1 MNPGTVLEDRYELVE
16 QIGQGGMA
24 IVYRARDRRTG
35 HFVAVKYL
43 RPEFRDNPEF
53 LERFR
58 REALAA
64 SKMSHHNIV
73 NLLDVG
79 SDPENPYIVI
89 EYVNGKT
96 LKDIIREQ
104 QRIQPELAGQIAI
117 RILSALQ
124 HAHAAHI
131 IHRDIKPQNV
141 LVDQYGYIKVSDF
154 GIARMIG
161 HGPHEHD
168 GEQSVMG
175 TVHYFSPEQATGSV
189 TSVASDLYSVGV
201 VLYEMLTGEVPFQ
214 GQSDEIIA
222 LQHMQVRP
230 KPPRSIVPEISPSL
244 EAVVLKA
251 LEKEPAN
258 RFQTALEMAQAIKLA
273 LQNPERENTADIPL
287 IQPETA
293 KKRTSPARRRWIWG
307 STLVVITSV
316 LVLIGLTLGTITLY
330 HKIVNTTRAPYLLG
344 ETEQDAMRLA
354 RQAGLVPE
362 IVRQSSAEPAGTVI
376 LQSHD
381 FDYRMRRGSVI
392 LITVSTGPLQ
402 QEVPKL
408 LGMTEEAAR
417 EEITRRGLT
426 LLVTERIIHTQEAGT
441 ILTQEP
447 DEGTKL
453 EYGGIVQV
461 VVSGGRAVVPDV
473 KGKRRDE
480 ALTLMRNAGLNVNQ
494 IDEIDVSDATL
505 DNRVADQLPAADSV
519 VMAHSDVTLAIY
531 MLPLITPE
539 PSATP
544 AP

>member
-141 LVDQYGYIKVSDF
+141 LVDQYAYTQ
-154 GIARMIG
+154 GIGLWHCAHVG
-161 HGPHEHD
+161 HSPHEHD

-175 TVHYFSPEQATGSV
+175 TVHYFSPEQATGAV

-201 VLYEMLTGEVPFQ
+201 VLYENAHRRGALP

-222 LQHMQVRP
+222 LQHVQVRP

-287 IQPETA
+287 IQPDTMQNRTA
-293 KKRTSPARRRWIWG
+293 KARLRRTWG
-307 STLVVITSV
+307 PVLVVLTSV
-316 LVLIGLTLGTITLY
+316 LVMIGLALGGISLY
-330 HKIVNTTRAPYLLG
+330 HNIVNTTRAPYLLG

-402 QEVPKL
+402 QVPKL

-505 DNRVADQLPAADSV
+505 DNRVADQLPAADSI